1 MSIVLFTRRA
11 RWQALTRQRPA
22 PALRVALLASYTADP
37 LVPYL
42 GLDLHER
49 GLSATLTVGP
59 FQQVVQQCLATDGF
73 LADVRPDVLVVAQRL
88 EEAGE
93 PGAAGDAWATEL
105 VAGAEAAVT
114 AARRHGALLVY
125 VLPAIPTARPSGPA
139 DAMHADG
146 LVASAT
152 VVRQRL
158 RDRLAGDP
166 WVLLVDAD
174 EAVRAVGDDRA
185 HHPVLFRL
193 AKVPYT
199 EEVFARLGA
208 TAATLVASWF
218 GAGCRALV
226 VDGDGL
232 TGAAHLLPALRE
244 LRAAGVR
251 VALRATG
258 DGCWSDGDAV
268 DLLSVL
274 DGWVTDDR
282 PIGEQLADI
291 AAELDVAPAQIVL
304 AGVGAAQLERT
315 GERPTREGPTGERPT
330 GEGLAVE
337 GPPRRVPLGA
347 DPAAWSDELRAAGL
361 TDRLPE
367 RRWSGGPAR
376 SAAAPH
382 AALALDDFVA
392 GLDVQV
398 DYLPVV
404 ADGVA
409 EVAEVVARAHDFALT
424 SAPPAAALAARAD
437 DLLAIR
443 VRDRLGDYGTSG
455 LVALDRGADRW
466 TVDVFSLSCPVLG
479 KGVEA
484 AVLREVTRRA
494 GAAGADEV
502 VVRWTDTGRNGT
514 ARRFLSE
521 VDGLAPADPRVRL
534 RAARAS
540 ADSTTGSATAD
551 AATPDAGT
559 ADAATAATAVGR

>member
-1 MSIVLFTRRA
+1 MSGVLFARRS
-11 RWQALTRQRPA
+11 RWQALTRRRPT
-22 PALRVALLASYTADP
+22 PALRVALLASYTVDP

-42 GLDLHER
+42 GLGLHDA
-49 GLSATLTVGP
+49 GLAATLTVGP

-93 PGAAGDAWATEL
+93 PGPAGDDWAAEL
-105 VAGAEAAVT
+105 LAGAEAAVT

-125 VLPAIPTARPSGPA
+125 VLPAVPTDRPAGPA

-146 LVASAT
+146 VAASAT

-166 WVLLVDAD
+166 GVLLVDAD
-174 EAVRAVGDDRA
+174 EAVRAVGDEHA
-185 HHPVLFRL
+185 YHPVLFRL

-208 TAATLVASWF
+208 TAAALVGTGF
-218 GAGCRALV
+218 GTGCRALV
-226 VDGDGL
+226 VDADGL

-244 LRAAGVR
+244 LRATGVR

-258 DGCWSDGDAV
+258 DDWWSNGDAV

-282 PIGEQLADI
+282 PPADQLAEI
-291 AAELDVAPAQIVL
+291 AAELDVVPAQLVL
-304 AGVGAAQLERT
+304 TGLGAQPP
-315 GERPTREGPTGERPT
+315 GGD
-330 GEGLAVE
+330 

-367 RRWSGGPAR
+367 RRWTGGTSRPT
-376 SAAAPH
+376 AAPVE
-382 AALALDDFVA
+382 LSLDDFVA

-398 DYLPVV
+398 DYRPV
-404 ADGVA
+404 AAEGVA
-409 EVAEVVARAHDFALT
+409 EVAEVVARAHDFALAP
-424 SAPPAAALAARAD
+424 APPAAALAQRAA

-455 LVALDRGADRW
+455 LVALDRADSRW

-484 AVLREVTRRA
+484 SVLRELTRRA
-494 GAAGADEV
+494 GAAGAGEV
-502 VVRWTDTGRNGT
+502 LVRWTDTGRNGT

-521 VDGLAPADPRVRL
+521 LDGVASADPRVRL
-534 RAARAS
+534 HAAHAS
-540 ADSTTGSATAD
+540 DDRTTG
-551 AATPDAGT
+551 
-559 ADAATAATAVGR
+559 VRR